1 MACTGRKRCQPCDPS
16 GTKCRDR
23 TAYRGLTSCTPLS
36 LRLCTLPM
44 YQTPRH
50 GASRPPYPAARL
62 GCAMTMPP
70 APSGEWGNVA
80 ITLDMDSLVRDSS
93 NRSILE
99 QLADIELQYRLIGP
113 NLGDTTLI
121 AIYEST
127 DAAMTSSSLCTK
139 VAVLADQ
146 WELCVWVKDWRPA
159 YLVPLLVVLVLVA
172 FLLSTALAAVLLS
185 RHEHKA
191 LLRSLLPEEAIQKMQ
206 ANFDWA
212 ASANHGNKPQAM
224 LESGTPAEMIL
235 GIMED
240 IVVGRPP
247 ALPKVMAVRHTL
259 QQSLDV
265 YKPLQADLS
274 TRIAQTD
281 NIDSEV
287 HEALMV
293 QLMGRKA
300 KVEPDG
306 DTQAFSEEGDA
317 TARPIKLHGNIR
329 TSSGRHS
336 RTAVH
341 RAPLAPALARGHV
354 DGASSPTASPNA
366 PGRLG
371 APAYRTCVS
380 APQADLR
387 AAVLLSEPGSGPADQ
402 HPDGATREGK
412 EQQQEEEE
420 EEGEGCHVPVP
431 SCALKMQGAAPDLQL
446 TPDLSPPA
454 SPGPCSTP
462 GASGPGAG
470 HAVGQLSSML
480 MRIMAQ
486 QQQEVQPPGSG
497 LALLVAQVGQVSAL
511 LEAGQQSRRGRAAA
525 LHPEAGPLT
534 PHPVPLPCTATLPA
548 TSSGGPGSSALGH
561 EEAVL
566 QTAHSQVVL
575 ALPSMPHSRQQPWG
589 GGMDTMRSSIELPVQ
604 LPAMVQVESCLGSAS
619 TWAFDAFHLTSATA
633 GRPLSVLA
641 YWLLQQ
647 SGLAA
652 WAHLDHTKLAR
663 WLCRVEDGYC
673 ANPYHNRS
681 HAADVVQTMH
691 MLLTR
696 GGLMPGYADHLTQ
709 LAAYLAAVCH
719 DYQHIGRTNDWLVET
734 QDELALRYNDRS
746 PMENHHLAGA
756 FSLLKHPDLNFLQT
770 MPKATY
776 DRLRKLVIELV
787 LGTDMKQHFSI
798 MGSFTAMH
806 RAAPAMLQS
815 KRSAQALD
823 RASHAVTPSELSMA
837 SCRPTGDGH
846 CAKDAGKK
854 LQPCSEQD
862 KLLSLQMALKCSDLG
877 HLAAPLPV
885 HLAWVSRLEAE
896 FFTQG
901 DAERAHG
908 LPISPLC
915 DRTKQ
920 GITKSQVGFF
930 DFVAL
935 PLFNNFTTRF
945 TAAKPLLS
953 GVMANYRHWQLQAA
967 AAVEAQAAAEG
978 ASVCT
983 VGGGTRP

>member
-1 MACTGRKRCQPCDPS
+1 
-16 GTKCRDR
+16 
-23 TAYRGLTSCTPLS
+23 
-36 LRLCTLPM
+36 
-44 YQTPRH
+44 
-50 GASRPPYPAARL
+50 
-62 GCAMTMPP
+62 
-70 APSGEWGNVA
+70 
-80 ITLDMDSLVRDSS
+80 
-93 NRSILE
+93 
-99 QLADIELQYRLIGP
+99 
-113 NLGDTTLI
+113 
-121 AIYEST
+121 
-127 DAAMTSSSLCTK
+127 
-139 VAVLADQ
+139 
-146 WELCVWVKDWRPA
+146 
-159 YLVPLLVVLVLVA
+159 
-172 FLLSTALAAVLLS
+172 
-185 RHEHKA
+185 
-191 LLRSLLPEEAIQKMQ
+191 
-206 ANFDWA
+206 
-212 ASANHGNKPQAM
+212 
-224 LESGTPAEMIL
+224 
-235 GIMED
+235 
-240 IVVGRPP
+240 
-247 ALPKVMAVRHTL
+247 
-259 QQSLDV
+259 
-265 YKPLQADLS
+265 
-274 TRIAQTD
+274 
-281 NIDSEV
+281 
-287 HEALMV
+287 
-293 QLMGRKA
+293 
-300 KVEPDG
+300 
-306 DTQAFSEEGDA
+306 
-317 TARPIKLHGNIR
+317 
-329 TSSGRHS
+329 
-336 RTAVH
+336 
-341 RAPLAPALARGHV
+341 
-354 DGASSPTASPNA
+354 SPNA

-371 APAYRTCVS
+371 APADPATCAS
-380 APQADLR
+380 APQAGPR
-387 AAVLLSEPGSGPADQ
+387 AAVLLSEAGSDPVDQ

-412 EQQQEEEE
+412 EQDEE
-420 EEGEGCHVPVP
+420 EEGEGALPVSP
-431 SCALKMQGAAPDLQL
+431 CALKMQGAAPDLQL

-470 HAVGQLSSML
+470 HGVGQLSSML

-511 LEAGQQSRRGRAAA
+511 LEAAA
-525 LHPEAGPLT
+525 LHRGAGPLT
-534 PHPVPLPCTATLPA
+534 PHPAPLPCTATLPI
-548 TSSGGPGSSALGH
+548 TSSGGPGSPAPEH
-561 EEAVL
+561 EQAVL
-566 QTAHSQVVL
+566 QTALSQVVL
-575 ALPSMPHSRQQPWG
+575 ALPPTPHSRQQPWG
-589 GGMDTMRSSIELPVQ
+589 GGMDTMRSSMELPVQ
-604 LPAMVQVESCLGSAS
+604 LPAMMQVRCWLTWRLQVESCLGSAS

-652 WAHLDHTKLAR
+652 WAHLDPTKLAR

-823 RASHAVTPSELSMA
+823 RASHALTPSELSMA
-837 SCRPTGDGH
+837 SSCRPTGDGH

-854 LQPCSEQD
+854 LQPSSEQD

-983 VGGGTRP
+983 

>member
-1 MACTGRKRCQPCDPS
+1 
-16 GTKCRDR
+16 
-23 TAYRGLTSCTPLS
+23 
-36 LRLCTLPM
+36 
-44 YQTPRH
+44 
-50 GASRPPYPAARL
+50 
-62 GCAMTMPP
+62 
-70 APSGEWGNVA
+70 
-80 ITLDMDSLVRDSS
+80 
-93 NRSILE
+93 
-99 QLADIELQYRLIGP
+99 
-113 NLGDTTLI
+113 
-121 AIYEST
+121 
-127 DAAMTSSSLCTK
+127 
-139 VAVLADQ
+139 
-146 WELCVWVKDWRPA
+146 
-159 YLVPLLVVLVLVA
+159 
-172 FLLSTALAAVLLS
+172 
-185 RHEHKA
+185 
-191 LLRSLLPEEAIQKMQ
+191 
-206 ANFDWA
+206 
-212 ASANHGNKPQAM
+212 
-224 LESGTPAEMIL
+224 
-235 GIMED
+235 
-240 IVVGRPP
+240 
-247 ALPKVMAVRHTL
+247 
-259 QQSLDV
+259 
-265 YKPLQADLS
+265 
-274 TRIAQTD
+274 
-281 NIDSEV
+281 
-287 HEALMV
+287 
-293 QLMGRKA
+293 
-300 KVEPDG
+300 
-306 DTQAFSEEGDA
+306 
-317 TARPIKLHGNIR
+317 
-329 TSSGRHS
+329 
-336 RTAVH
+336 
-341 RAPLAPALARGHV
+341 
-354 DGASSPTASPNA
+354 SPNA

-371 APAYRTCVS
+371 APADRTCAS
-380 APQADLR
+380 APQAGPR

-412 EQQQEEEE
+412 EQEEEEEE
-420 EEGEGCHVPVP
+420 EEGKGALPVP

-446 TPDLSPPA
+446 IPDLSPPA
-454 SPGPCSTP
+454 SPGQSSTP

-470 HAVGQLSSML
+470 HGVGQLSCML

-497 LALLVAQVGQVSAL
+497 LALLVAQVSAL
-511 LEAGQQSRRGRAAA
+511 LEAGQHSLRSQAAA
-525 LHPEAGPLT
+525 LHPEADPLT
-534 PHPVPLPCTATLPA
+534 PPPAPLPCTATLPA
-548 TSSGGPGSSALGH
+548 TSSAGPPPAPLPCTATLPFTSSGGPGSPAPEH
-561 EEAVL
+561 EQAVL
-566 QTAHSQVVL
+566 QTALSQVVL
-575 ALPSMPHSRQQPWG
+575 ALPPRPLSRQQQPWG
-589 GGMDTMRSSIELPVQ
+589 GGMDTMRSSMELPMQ

-641 YWLLQQ
+641 YWLLHQ

-756 FSLLKHPDLNFLQT
+756 FSLLKHPDLNFLQA

-806 RAAPAMLQS
+806 RTAPAMLQS
-815 KRSAQALD
+815 KRSAQGQGLD

-837 SCRPTGDGH
+837 SSCRPTGDGH

-854 LQPCSEQD
+854 LQPSSEQD

-953 GVMANYRHWQLQAA
+953 GVMANYRYWQLQAA

-978 ASVCT
+978 ASHGLAALVIEHRAQRASMSNASMSNAQNSN
-983 VGGGTRP
+983 GSALRASA